1 MLKSDAK
8 GSGGG
13 NHMLLGCMC
22 LTANTV
28 SMVRMLAGQGIP
40 EQPDTQTCHLIK
52 PHMLSVWTD
61 CNASFLIYAGTVLYS
76 GKAPCRQV

>member
-1 MLKSDAK
+1 VLKSDAK

-28 SMVRMLAGQGIP
+28 SMVRMPAGQGSQIMHH
-40 EQPDTQTCHLIK
+40 DTQSGD
-52 PHMLSVWTD
+52 LS
-61 CNASFLIYAGTVLYS
+61 NSFYAFDMD
-76 GKAPCRQV
+76 